1 LLKNKR
7 FADQHKKAPTQASGS
22 ALFSLN
28 RHYYRI
34 TKTTPMGRM
43 LEITDATGRV
53 LRRQVFS
60 GKKTLV
66 ERGDLPAGMLFVYV
80 RVASGRV
87 VAEN

>member
-1 LLKNKR
+1 
-7 FADQHKKAPTQASGS
+7 
-22 ALFSLN
+22 
-28 RHYYRI
+28 
-34 TKTTPMGRM
+34 MGRM